1 MGDKEKN
8 ADEIIEETMK
18 EIYRDVQSLNDDLEL
33 DADTDIDVGNFDD
46 EEFEGVSEDDY
57 EEEYEEDE
65 AMQDEEYE
73 EDEVTPDEEE
83 MPSEKVPV
91 KKSGKKKAAVIAA
104 VIIGVLI
111 LVYAGF
117 AIYFNHHFMFS
128 TKING
133 TDVSMKSVEQVE
145 AYMEKQVADYELTLK
160 ESDGDQEQIDGTDI
174 SLKYVPGDQLKK
186 G

>member
-73 EDEVTPDEEE
+73 EDEVTPDEE
-83 MPSEKVPV
+83 
-91 KKSGKKKAAVIAA
+91 
-104 VIIGVLI
+104 
-111 LVYAGF
+111 
-117 AIYFNHHFMFS
+117 
-128 TKING
+128 
-133 TDVSMKSVEQVE
+133 
-145 AYMEKQVADYELTLK
+145 
-160 ESDGDQEQIDGTDI
+160 
-174 SLKYVPGDQLKK
+174 
-186 G
+186 